1 MSKAGRSVRA
11 ISSTRIWRQSGSIN
25 EVAGDSTVRSHRPTG
40 PAFGR
45 PEDRLHPVPISAMD
59 PGLRRDDANSS
70 GTPYSAG
77 QAEGPKLGG
86 TLTYVIAADAP
97 PSFDASNGTTA

>member
-1 MSKAGRSVRA
+1 MRSTTRLSGGTGSSPTAPMSKAGRSVRA

-45 PEDRLHPVPISAMD
+45 PEDRLHPVPIS
-59 PGLRRDDANSS
+59 
-70 GTPYSAG
+70 
-77 QAEGPKLGG
+77 
-86 TLTYVIAADAP
+86 VIALPHRDHLDAVP
-97 PSFDASNGTTA
+97 APQPHETQTSG